1 MENDTVTRDTTVRGD
16 TTIRGYESDD
26 DHEYRWFAFLLI
38 LVLVGVA
45 GH

>member
-1 MENDTVTRDTTVRGD
+1 MENDTVTRDTT
-16 TTIRGYESDD
+16 IRAYERYE